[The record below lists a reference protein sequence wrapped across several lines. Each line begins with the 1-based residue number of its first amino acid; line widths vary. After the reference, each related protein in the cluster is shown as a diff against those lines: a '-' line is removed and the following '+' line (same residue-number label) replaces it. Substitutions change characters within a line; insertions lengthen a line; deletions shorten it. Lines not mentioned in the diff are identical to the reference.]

1 MFTSSYDVS
10 GLPGSTYDLYRN
22 ELDNHKNAWAM
33 LINLPMMTS
42 DQAQSLAGNSAYA
55 GYALYT
61 AIVSGGGSA
70 TDVAQITVEDLDRE

>member
-1 MFTSSYDVS
+1 
-10 GLPGSTYDLYRN
+10 
-22 ELDNHKNAWAM
+22 M

-70 TDVAQITVEDLDRE
+70 TGVAQITVEDLDRE